1 MLRSYFYSS
10 SIPGDSN
17 SPGPWIE
24 AIFVLPQVSPG
35 TLTPQANDG
44 SYFVRTVAVGYGG
57 SRVVGSAHYPRA
69 TDTVGAGVRS
79 QLGEDAVAA

>member
-1 MLRSYFYSS
+1 MMEDILF
-10 SIPGDSN
+10 
-17 SPGPWIE
+17 
-24 AIFVLPQVSPG
+24 LPQVPLG
-35 TLTPQANDG
+35 TPISQGHDG

-57 SRVVGSAHYPRA
+57 SRVAGSAYHRRA